1 MNRLGHNQQSVSQAA
16 VARSNRSFAASEG
29 LASGLRARSAGVR
42 QQSLAAP
49 VWLTLALAAAFLL
62 LSARPSAAQVISL
75 NKPEG
80 VEVFRALP
88 PLGEMPDRLRPDLQY
103 IGVRWIDTNWM
114 EQSYHVQLYKR
125 GEWVDVATVGA
136 SQTTAVV
143 YLQVVLP
150 NESIPATPS
159 EAVVTDN
166 GRDITMRVK
175 AASFWA
181 SSGWARSSLSKGWK
195 FPSSRVTL
203 ATPSELS
210 AVMTGGFVQ
219 VSWRDNDRNE
229 PNGIVYLLETAS
241 DCEEWREL
249 ARLSPSHTRFNHLP
263 ATIGRHRYRVRA
275 LPERRSMAERYFIAS
290 SWSNEATASN
300 AAVFSPAAPSNLTL
314 SLQSDSVVA
323 ISFSDNAINETHYVV
338 DMRVGDEEWSEYGVV
353 PAAGSQVASLGI
365 RTLTDDERAA
375 NTTYCYRVRARNAS
389 GTSAP
394 SNCVCITTPPPA
406 PPNRPMGVAATAES
420 SSQIRVTW
428 IDSSTTESG
437 FRVERSNDN
446 GATWSAI
453 STKPANSQL
462 HLDSGLPANTAFRYR
477 IVAVNSVGES
487 PASDSSNATT
497 WSAVPAAPTNVR
509 TIALASTSATVA
521 WDNSSPNHGVEV
533 YADVYTGAG
542 QTLPYLGRT
551 TAMATSQLFSPIVP
565 STTYAVMLRSVYLNG
580 GTVVAASEFS
590 PAFVFTAPAPSGG
603 IRVVNNTVYDIS
615 SFRVNGSEVLSAA
628 IPAGTSRE
636 FAYAPGT
643 YRWRAETWW
652 GWTEMYTYGDLNGV
666 ADPGI
671 PGEWV
676 TVGASGY
683 AVLTITNIP
692 ATTFMSGGGTSA
704 TWSGT
709 YFTDN
714 GAPGFKQFQFRSD
727 GRYQLF
733 DNGTPQ
739 YSAANLP
746 TYSEVTPRVAGLIK
760 IRLNNNSQTFN
771 VNETSASFMLQNGPP
786 SWPIISYTRD

>member
-1 MNRLGHNQQSVSQAA
+1 MNRLGHDHQSVSQAA
-16 VARSNRSFAASEG
+16 VARSNRSLAASEG
-29 LASGLRARSAGVR
+29 LASGWRARSAGVR

-49 VWLTLALAAAFLL
+49 TWLILALAAAFSL
-62 LSARPSAAQVISL
+62 LSARPAAGQVVTYAAPS
-75 NKPEG
+75 N
-80 VEVFRALP
+80 VEVYRALP
-88 PLGEMPDRLRPDLQY
+88 PQLDLLDRLSRHSLVLG
-103 IGVRWIDTNWM
+103 IRWIDNNHVPN
-114 EQSYHVQLYKR
+114 EQNYRIELLVNGTWQL
-125 GEWVDVATVGA
+125 AA
-136 SQTTAVV
+136 LAPANSTTAVV
-143 YLQVVLP
+143 RLWMGDGP
-150 NESIPATPS
+150 PPDGTIRPDDS
-159 EAVVTDN
+159 EN
-166 GRDITMRVK
+166 LNFRVQ
-175 AASFWA
+175 ASSFWG
-181 SSGWARSSLSKGWK
+181 SSSWTAGRFPRSWT
-195 FPSSRVTL
+195 FPSGRPKLTQ
-203 ATPSELS
+203 PSAFNGSGTAGRIRLK
-210 AVMTGGFVQ
+210 
-219 VSWRDNDRNE
+219 WRDVDRLE
-229 PNGIVYLLETAS
+229 PNGVVYLIESTTA
-241 DCEEWREL
+241 CEEWRPL
-249 ARLSPSHTRFNHLP
+249 VQLPPNHNQYEFVP
-263 ATIGRHRYRVRA
+263 AAPGIYHFRIRQVM
-275 LPERRSMAERYFIAS
+275 E
-290 SWSNEATASN
+290 SN
-300 AAVFSPAAPSNLTL
+300 AEAKRYYLPSDYSGEITITAARAGAPAAPSGLAL
-314 SLQSDSVVA
+314 SLQNETVVRM
-323 ISFSDNAINETHYVV
+323 SFTDNAANETHYVV
-338 DMRVGDEEWSEYGVV
+338 DLRVNDGAWSEY
-353 PAAGSQVASLGI
+353 AAVAAAASQAASMGS
-365 RTLTDDERAA
+365 RTLTDDEREA
-375 NTTYCYRVRARNAS
+375 NTTYCYRVRARNAAGDS
-389 GTSAP
+389 LP

-453 STKPANSQL
+453 TTKPANSQS
-462 HLDSGLPANTAFRYR
+462 HTDGGLPASTAFRYR

-497 WSAVPAAPTNVR
+497 WPAAPSAPTNVR

-521 WDNSSPNHGVEV
+521 WDNPSPNHGVEV

-565 STTYAVMLRSVYLNG
+565 STTYAVMLRSVYLSG

-683 AVLTITNIP
+683 AVLTVSNIP
-692 ATTFMSGGGTSA
+692 ATVIMSGGGASA

-709 YFTDN
+709 YYTDN
-714 GAPGFKQFQFRSD
+714 GAPGFARFQFHSD

-733 DNGTPQ
+733 DNGSPL
-739 YSAANLP
+739 YSSANLP
-746 TYSEVTPRVAGLIK
+746 TYSEVTPRAPGFIR
-760 IRLNNNSQTFN
+760 IRLINTGETFD
-771 VNETSASFMLQNGPP
+771 VVETSASFLLANGPA
-786 SWPIISYTRD
+786 SWRNIYYTRD